1 MKSYVCSKTF
11 KKYFELQ
18 SQNSDY
24 IYIYLQILAKSN
36 VYIFY
41 RPKISFFILKYG
53 YDTSYLEKNILH
65 VKNNIPQKFF

>member
-53 YDTSYLEKNILH
+53 YFVFIERTYYT

>member
-24 IYIYLQILAKSN
+24 IYIYLQILAKSI

-53 YDTSYLEKNILH
+53 YFVFIERTYYT